1 MVSSTQQKDKEMQK
15 LLEEI
20 SNLKEKLHEKELLF
34 SNILNGMIVGYWDW
48 HIPEKYKYLSPS
60 FKKLLGY
67 EDFEVPNSLDAWSML
82 VHPEGLQL
90 ILNNYNEHIASH
102 GSVPFDNEARFIHK
116 DGSYIWIHSKGEVV
130 EWDRKGKPI
139 RMVGNHANIN
149 YIKSSK
155 IKFQE
160 IKQALIDKTT
170 RYELAA
176 NATGFGI
183 WELDLAKMQCI
194 WDVNMF
200 GLYNLPIQ
208 ETPDHQTWL
217 NNYVHPEDR
226 HLIGEVIEKVLHT
239 KEKCDVQ
246 FRIIRTDGQIRQ
258 IKSVVLVKL
267 DEAGHPYRLMGSNI
281 DITKELELERQQ
293 IQAQQLKQ
301 KNKEL
306 EQFAYIA
313 SHDMQEPLR
322 TVKNFI
328 YLIDK
333 QYREQLDHNAGRYLQ
348 FITDATT
355 RMSNL
360 VEGLLDYS
368 RIGAEKHL
376 SEVDCNELLKNIQV
390 DLKTLIN
397 ENNASIQFDYLP
409 IIMAYP
415 TELRLLFQNLIIN
428 AIKFKQD
435 NTDPIIKI
443 SCQILSN
450 YWKFSVSDNG
460 IGIAKKDQE
469 KIFIIFQRLYQ
480 NKNFKGT
487 GIGLAHSQRIV
498 SLHDGKIWVESE
510 IGKGSTFYFTI
521 SHNLLTHE

>member
-1 MVSSTQQKDKEMQK
+1 MVGSTQQKDKEIQQ

-20 SNLKEKLHEKELLF
+20 NNLKEKLYEKELLF
-34 SNILNGMIVGYWDW
+34 SNMLNGMIAGNWDW
-48 HIPEKYKYLSPS
+48 HIPKEYHYISPS
-60 FKKLLGY
+60 FKELLGY
-67 EDFEVPNSLDAWSML
+67 QDYEVPNSPDAWPML
-82 VHPEGLQL
+82 VHHDDLQAMV
-90 ILNNYNEHIASH
+90 NKFNEHVASH
-102 GSVPFDNEARFIHK
+102 GSLPFDHEARFIQK
-116 DGSYIWIHSKGEVV
+116 DGSYLWIQTRGEVV
-130 EWDRKGKPI
+130 EWDKKGKPI
-139 RMVGNHANIN
+139 RMVGNHANID

-155 IKFQE
+155 IKVQE
-160 IKQALIDKTT
+160 IKQALVDKTK

-194 WDVNMF
+194 WDDNMF

-208 ETPDHQTWL
+208 KTPDHQTWL

-226 HLIGEVIEKVLHT
+226 HLIGEVIEKVLQT
-239 KEKCDVQ
+239 KEKCGIQ

-293 IQAQQLKQ
+293 IQSHQLKQ

-322 TVKNFI
+322 TVKNFA

-333 QYREQLDHNAGRYLQ
+333 QYRDQLDDNAGRYLQ

-360 VEGLLDYS
+360 VKGLLDYS
-368 RIGAEKHL
+368 RIGVEKHL
-376 SEVDCNELLKNIQV
+376 SEINCNKLLKNIQA
-390 DLKTLIN
+390 DLKTLIS

-409 IIMAYP
+409 IITAYP
-415 TELRLLFQNLIIN
+415 TELRVLFQNLIVN
-428 AIKFKQD
+428 AIKFKKKK
-435 NTDPIIKI
+435 TDPVVKI
-443 SCQILSN
+443 SCQILNN
-450 YWKFSVSDNG
+450 YWKFSVEDNG
-460 IGIAKKDQE
+460 IGIAKEDQE
-469 KIFIIFQRLYQ
+469 KIFIIFQRLHQ
-480 NKNFKGT
+480 NNISKGT

-498 SLHDGKIWVESE
+498 GLHNGKIWVESE
-510 IGKGSTFYFTI
+510 IGKGSIFYFTI
-521 SHNLLTHE
+521 SHNLFNS